1 MIIEQTLYGYNKGHG
16 LLASSFPVRPNN
28 DSSLMSVLSDWTGF
42 RNELG
47 EDSYMT
53 FYPLSNG
60 EKYAFAKTWY
70 ADEMERPG
78 CVWTHTLIVDLKE
91 MDRNFDF
98 RVLDDYFR
106 RPQKDDYEFYQH
118 KIEIDNFETR
128 NSNVVFNMFDDT
140 SLLVLYLLLLGNNK
154 NLFIYM
160 DKVQRAYQALCFYLL
175 QYLPLDM
182 LKWISLSTGSA
193 SRRKFGSEDFSIQ
206 FTDNITNISLSNAP
220 WKGKIAKENFT
231 IGLLYIFE
239 QSKRENDT
247 FPSLIRLFRED
258 IKDEK
263 EKLFA
268 FAMLMKE
275 LDTALNEKVGEK
287 ENANVLSLL
296 EEYFPKQN
304 EGIRLKSNFL
314 SEKISSLYGTEEDYL
329 FQIASLKNDSF
340 LHPLLT
346 HFTQRLM
353 VLDKNSHNAYV
364 DLMGKIA
371 RIEHPNETACN
382 ALLYAVDH
390 MEEEELLRMVNNNWE
405 HILPLLNN
413 NERFFDA
420 GMWLRL
426 SAKQFND
433 IFLMYDSHN
442 FESFKH
448 WDELL
453 KKVLVSETLT
463 GENISSQLVI
473 NANDAVKMIFDSAN
487 DSHLSVV
494 SPFLLLSCMQ
504 KKQDFL
510 GWLGRQKFINER
522 VEKFIIHQID
532 PTSIYVKESQS
543 CSWKA
548 LLEADN
554 GGKSIDFY
562 LYLYILAHNWKDRL
576 SVEMLK
582 HGFYPIYKE
591 LSKSKLSSKD
601 WDRISSV
608 TPNRYFIAN
617 WDKCKILSRG
627 LVDYLKDCD
636 VDIDEVR
643 VFSPN
648 KKVNER
654 LTQYWKKKKN

>member
-78 CVWTHTLIVDLKE
+78 CVWTHTLIVDLND

-98 RVLDDYFR
+98 RVLNDYFR
-106 RPQKDDYEFYQH
+106 RPQKDEYDFYQH

-128 NSNVVFNMFDDT
+128 YSNVVFSMFDDT

-160 DKVQRAYQALCFYLL
+160 DKDQRAYVALCFYLL
-175 QYLPLDM
+175 QYLPLDI
-182 LKWISLSTGSA
+182 LKWVSLSTGSV
-193 SRRKFGSEDFSIQ
+193 SRRKLGSEDFSIQ

-220 WKGKIAKENFT
+220 WNGKIAKGNFT
-231 IGLLYIFE
+231 NGLLYIFE

-275 LDTALNEKVGEK
+275 LDTALNEKIGGK
-287 ENANVLSLL
+287 EYANVLSLL
-296 EEYFPKQN
+296 EEYFPEQN

-340 LHPLLT
+340 LYPEE
-346 HFTQRLM
+346 TQFESRLM
-353 VLDKNSHNAYV
+353 ELDKDDHASYI
-364 DLMGKIA
+364 DLITKIA
-371 RIEHPNETACN
+371 ALAHPNDTACK
-382 ALLYAVDH
+382 ALLYAINN
-390 MEEEELLRMVNNNWE
+390 MEEQELLNLIDKEWE
-405 HILPLLNN
+405 KLLPFLSSND
-413 NERFFDA
+413 RFFES
-420 GMWLRL
+420 GMWLKF
-426 SAKQFND
+426 SNDKFNT
-433 IFLMYDSHN
+433 IFLLFSQKLFDKFIYWDGLLNKAIDAETLVSEDVSKKIIEKAKDAVSIIFEAANSGSHH
-442 FESFKH
+442 FVSPSLLQAC
-448 WDELL
+448 LL
-453 KKVLVSETLT
+453 KKQDIFIWMNSQET
-463 GENISSQLVI
+463 
-473 NANDAVKMIFDSAN
+473 
-487 DSHLSVV
+487 
-494 SPFLLLSCMQ
+494 
-504 KKQDFL
+504 
-510 GWLGRQKFINER
+510 INER
-522 VEKFIIHQID
+522 VERFLLYKIEPND
-532 PTSIYVKESQS
+532 YDLKSNSSSV
-543 CSWKA
+543 WKA
-548 LLEADN
+548 FLNQDN
-554 GGKSIDFY
+554 ENKNIDFY
-562 LYLYILAHNWKDRL
+562 IYLYILAHNWHD
-576 SVEMLK
+576 VIAIEMLK
-582 HGFYPIYKE
+582 HSFYHIYIA
-591 LSKSKLSSKD
+591 LSKNQLDEKY
-601 WDRISSV
+601 WNRISGFTSIS
-608 TPNRYFIAN
+608 YFIDK

-627 LVDYLKDCD
+627 LVDYLKNAS
-636 VDIDEVR
+636 VDIR
-643 VFSPN
+643 VLKEFTPN
-648 KKVNER
+648 KKINER
-654 LTQYWKKKKN
+654 LVRYWKKS

>member
-70 ADEMERPG
+70 AEEMERPG

-106 RPQKDDYEFYQH
+106 RPQKDDYESYQH

-128 NSNVVFNMFDDT
+128 NSNVVFHMFDDT
-140 SLLVLYLLLLGNNK
+140 SLLVLYLLLLCNNK

-160 DKVQRAYQALCFYLL
+160 DKAQRAYQALCFYLL

-193 SRRKFGSEDFSIQ
+193 SRRKLGSEDFSIQ

-247 FPSLIRLFRED
+247 FPSLIRLFKED

-275 LDTALNEKVGEK
+275 LDTALNEKVGRNEYAK
-287 ENANVLSLL
+287 VLSLL
-296 EEYFPKQN
+296 EEYFPKQD

-314 SEKISSLYGTEEDYL
+314 SEKISSLYGNEEDYL
-329 FQIASLKNDSF
+329 FQIASLKSDTF

-346 HFTQRLM
+346 HFAQRLIL
-353 VLDKNSHNAYV
+353 LDKNSHNDFVGLV
-364 DLMGKIA
+364 DKIA
-371 RIEHPNETACN
+371 KIEHPNETACK
-382 ALLYAVDH
+382 ALLYAIDH
-390 MEEEELLRMVNNNWE
+390 MDEEELLSLTNNNWE

-413 NERFFDA
+413 NDSFFES
-420 GMWLRL
+420 GIWLRL
-426 SAKQFND
+426 PAKQFNE
-433 IFLMYDSHN
+433 IFLLYYSHSLD
-442 FESFKH
+442 FFKH

-453 KKVLVSETLT
+453 KKVLASETLT
-463 GENISSQLVI
+463 EEKISLQLVM
-473 NANDAVKMIFDSAN
+473 NANDAVKIIFDSAN
-487 DSHLSVV
+487 SSQLSVI

-504 KKQDFL
+504 KKQDIFY
-510 GWLGRQKFINER
+510 WLGKQKIINER
-522 VEKFIIHQID
+522 VENFIIHQID
-532 PTSIYVKESQS
+532 PTAIYVKETQS
-543 CSWKA
+543 CSWRA

-554 GGKSIDFY
+554 GAKSIDFY
-562 LYLYILAHNWKDRL
+562 MYLYILAHNWKDAQ

-582 HGFYPIYKE
+582 HSFYHIYQE
-591 LSKSKLSSKD
+591 LSKSKLSIKN
-601 WDRISSV
+601 WDRLSMV
-608 TPNRYFIAN
+608 TPNRYFIAK

-636 VDIDEVR
+636 VDIEEIR

-648 KKVNER
+648 KKVNEY
-654 LTQYWKKKKN
+654 LVHHWEKNKL

>member
-78 CVWTHTLIVDLKE
+78 CVWTHTLIVDLKD

-98 RVLDDYFR
+98 RVLNDYFR
-106 RPQKDDYEFYQH
+106 RPQKDEYDFYQH

-128 NSNVVFNMFDDT
+128 YSNVVFSMFDDT

-160 DKVQRAYQALCFYLL
+160 DKDQSAYVALCFYLL
-175 QYLPLDM
+175 QYLPLDI
-182 LKWISLSTGSA
+182 LKWVSMSTGSI
-193 SRRKFGSEDFSIQ
+193 SRRKLGSEDFSIQ

-220 WKGKIAKENFT
+220 WNGKIAKENFT
-231 IGLLYIFE
+231 NGLLYIFE
-239 QSKRENDT
+239 QSKKENDT

-275 LDTALNEKVGEK
+275 LDTALNEKVGGK
-287 ENANVLSLL
+287 EYANVLSLL

-340 LHPLLT
+340 LYPEE
-346 HFTQRLM
+346 TQFESRLM
-353 VLDKNSHNAYV
+353 ELDKDDHASYIN
-364 DLMGKIA
+364 LITKIA
-371 RIEHPNETACN
+371 ALAHPNDTACK
-382 ALLYAVDH
+382 ALLYAINN
-390 MEEEELLRMVNNNWE
+390 MEEQELLNLIDKEWE
-405 HILPLLNN
+405 KLLPFLSSND
-413 NERFFDA
+413 RFFES
-420 GMWLRL
+420 GMWLKF
-426 SAKQFND
+426 SNDKFNT
-433 IFLMYDSHN
+433 IFLLFSQKLFDKFIYWDGLLNKAIDAETLVSEDVSKKIIEKAKDAVSIIFEAANSGSHH
-442 FESFKH
+442 FVSPSLLQAC
-448 WDELL
+448 LL
-453 KKVLVSETLT
+453 KKQDIFIWMNSQET
-463 GENISSQLVI
+463 
-473 NANDAVKMIFDSAN
+473 
-487 DSHLSVV
+487 
-494 SPFLLLSCMQ
+494 
-504 KKQDFL
+504 
-510 GWLGRQKFINER
+510 INER
-522 VEKFIIHQID
+522 VERFLLYKIEPND
-532 PTSIYVKESQS
+532 YDLKSNSSSV
-543 CSWKA
+543 WKA
-548 LLEADN
+548 FLNQDN
-554 GGKSIDFY
+554 ENKNIDFY
-562 LYLYILAHNWKDRL
+562 IYLYILAHNWHD
-576 SVEMLK
+576 VIAIEMLK
-582 HGFYPIYKE
+582 HSFYHIYIA
-591 LSKSKLSSKD
+591 LSKNQLDEKY
-601 WDRISSV
+601 WNRISCFTSIS
-608 TPNRYFIAN
+608 YFIDK

-627 LVDYLKDCD
+627 LVDYLKNAS
-636 VDIDEVR
+636 VDIR
-643 VFSPN
+643 VLKEFTPN
-648 KKVNER
+648 KKINER
-654 LTQYWKKKKN
+654 LVRYWKKS

>member
-70 ADEMERPG
+70 AEEMERPG

-106 RPQKDDYEFYQH
+106 RPQKDDYELYQH

-160 DKVQRAYQALCFYLL
+160 DKAQRAYQALCFYLL

-193 SRRKFGSEDFSIQ
+193 SRRKLGSEDFSIQ

-247 FPSLIRLFRED
+247 FPSLIRLFKED

-287 ENANVLSLL
+287 EYADVLSLL
-296 EEYFPKQN
+296 EKYFPKQN

-371 RIEHPNETACN
+371 RIEHPNETAYN

>member
-28 DSSLMSVLSDWTGF
+28 YSSLMSVLSDWTGF

-70 ADEMERPG
+70 AEEMERPG

-160 DKVQRAYQALCFYLL
+160 DKAQRAYQALCFYLL

-287 ENANVLSLL
+287 EYANVLSLL

-371 RIEHPNETACN
+371 RIEHPNETAYN

>member
-78 CVWTHTLIVDLKE
+78 CVWTHTLIVDLKD

-98 RVLDDYFR
+98 RVLNDYFR
-106 RPQKDDYEFYQH
+106 RPQKDEYDFYQH

-128 NSNVVFNMFDDT
+128 YSNVVFSMFDDT

-160 DKVQRAYQALCFYLL
+160 DKDQRAYVALCFYLL
-175 QYLPLDM
+175 QYLPLDI
-182 LKWISLSTGSA
+182 LKWVSMSTGSI
-193 SRRKFGSEDFSIQ
+193 SRRKLGSEDFSIQ

-220 WKGKIAKENFT
+220 WNGKIAKENFT
-231 IGLLYIFE
+231 NGLLYIFE
-239 QSKRENDT
+239 QSKKENDT

-275 LDTALNEKVGEK
+275 LDTALNEKVGGK
-287 ENANVLSLL
+287 EYANVLSLL

-340 LHPLLT
+340 LYPEE
-346 HFTQRLM
+346 TQFESRLM
-353 VLDKNSHNAYV
+353 ELDKEDHAGYI
-364 DLMGKIA
+364 DLITKIA
-371 RIEHPNETACN
+371 ALAHPNDTACK
-382 ALLYAVDH
+382 ALHYAINN
-390 MEEEELLRMVNNNWE
+390 MEEQELYNLIDKEWE
-405 HILPLLNN
+405 KLLPFISSNDRFFESGWWLKVSNDKFNTIFLLFSQKLFDKFIYWDGLLNKAI
-413 NERFFDA
+413 DA
-420 GMWLRL
+420 ETLVGEDV
-426 SAKQFND
+426 SKKIIEKAKNAVRI
-433 IFLMYDSHN
+433 IFEAANSDSHH
-442 FESFKH
+442 FVSSSLLQAC
-448 WDELL
+448 LL
-453 KKVLVSETLT
+453 KKQDIFIWM
-463 GENISSQLVI
+463 NSQEI
-473 NANDAVKMIFDSAN
+473 
-487 DSHLSVV
+487 
-494 SPFLLLSCMQ
+494 
-504 KKQDFL
+504 
-510 GWLGRQKFINER
+510 INER
-522 VEKFIIHQID
+522 VERFLLYNIEPNDYDLK
-532 PTSIYVKESQS
+532 SNSSSV
-543 CSWKA
+543 WKA
-548 LLEADN
+548 FLNQDN
-554 GGKSIDFY
+554 ENKNIDFY
-562 LYLYILAHNWKDRL
+562 IYLYILAHNWHD
-576 SVEMLK
+576 VIAIEMLK
-582 HGFYPIYKE
+582 HSFYHIYIA
-591 LSKSKLSSKD
+591 LSKNQLDEKN
-601 WDRISSV
+601 WNRISCFTSIS
-608 TPNRYFIAN
+608 YFIDK

-627 LVDYLKDCD
+627 LVDYLKNTS
-636 VDIDEVR
+636 VDIR
-643 VFSPN
+643 VLKEFTPN
-648 KKVNER
+648 KKINER
-654 LTQYWKKKKN
+654 LVRYWKKG

>member
-78 CVWTHTLIVDLKE
+78 CVWTHTLIVDLKD

-98 RVLDDYFR
+98 RVLNDYFR
-106 RPQKDDYEFYQH
+106 RPQKDEYDFYQH
-118 KIEIDNFETR
+118 KIEINNFETR
-128 NSNVVFNMFDDT
+128 YSNVVFSMFDDT

-160 DKVQRAYQALCFYLL
+160 DKDQRAYVALCFYLL
-175 QYLPLDM
+175 QYLPLDF
-182 LKWISLSTGSA
+182 LKWVSLSTGSV
-193 SRRKFGSEDFSIQ
+193 SRRKLGSEDFSIQ

-220 WKGKIAKENFT
+220 WNGKIAKENFT
-231 IGLLYIFE
+231 NGLLYIFE

-275 LDTALNEKVGEK
+275 LDTALNEKVGGK
-287 ENANVLSLL
+287 EYANVLSLL
-296 EEYFPKQN
+296 EEYFPEQN

-314 SEKISSLYGTEEDYL
+314 SEKISSLYGTEKDYL
-329 FQIASLKNDSF
+329 FQIASLKNDFF
-340 LHPLLT
+340 LHPLLS
-346 HFTQRLM
+346 HFAQRLM
-353 VLDKNSHNAYV
+353 ILDKNRHNDYV
-364 DLMGKIA
+364 TLIDKIA
-371 RIEHPNETACN
+371 KIEHPNETACK
-382 ALLYAVDH
+382 ALLYAIDH
-390 MEEEELLRMVNNNWE
+390 MDEEELLGLTNNNWE

-413 NERFFDA
+413 NERFFET
-420 GMWLRL
+420 GIWLRL
-426 SAKQFND
+426 PAKQFND
-433 IFLMYDSHN
+433 IFLLYHSN
-442 FESFKH
+442 SFEFFKH

-453 KKVLVSETLT
+453 KKVLASETLT
-463 GENISSQLVI
+463 DENISSQLVM
-473 NANDAVKMIFDSAN
+473 NAKDAVKIIFDSAN
-487 DSHLSVV
+487 DSHLSIV

-504 KKQDFL
+504 KNQDFL
-510 GWLGRQKFINER
+510 AWLGKQKNINER
-522 VEKFIIHQID
+522 VENFIIHQID

-543 CSWKA
+543 CSWSA

-554 GGKSIDFY
+554 GEKCIDFY
-562 LYLYILAHNWKDRL
+562 LYLYLLAHNWKDRQ

-582 HGFYPIYKE
+582 HSFYHIYQD

-601 WDRISSV
+601 WERISRV
-608 TPNRYFIAN
+608 TPNRYFIAK

-636 VDIDEVR
+636 IDIDEIR

-648 KKVNER
+648 KKVNNH
-654 LTQYWKKKKN
+654 LVHYWNKI

>member
-70 ADEMERPG
+70 AHEMERPG
-78 CVWTHTLIVDLKE
+78 CVWTHTLIVDLKD

-106 RPQKDDYEFYQH
+106 RPQKDDYESYQH

-140 SLLVLYLLLLGNNK
+140 SLLVLYLLLLCNNK

-160 DKVQRAYQALCFYLL
+160 DKAQRAYQALCFYLL

-193 SRRKFGSEDFSIQ
+193 SRRKLGSEDFSIQ

-247 FPSLIRLFRED
+247 FPSLIRLFKED

-275 LDTALNEKVGEK
+275 LDTALNEKVGRNEYAK
-287 ENANVLSLL
+287 VLSLL
-296 EEYFPKQN
+296 EEYFPKQD

-314 SEKISSLYGTEEDYL
+314 SEKISSLYGNEEDYL
-329 FQIASLKNDSF
+329 FQIASLKSDTF

-346 HFTQRLM
+346 HFAQRLIL
-353 VLDKNSHNAYV
+353 LDKNSHNDFVGLV
-364 DLMGKIA
+364 DKIA
-371 RIEHPNETACN
+371 KIEHPNETACK
-382 ALLYAVDH
+382 ALLYAIDH
-390 MEEEELLRMVNNNWE
+390 MDEEELLSLTNHNWE

-413 NERFFDA
+413 NDSFFES
-420 GMWLRL
+420 GIWLRL
-426 SAKQFND
+426 PAKQFNE
-433 IFLMYDSHN
+433 IFLLYYSHSLD
-442 FESFKH
+442 FFKH

-453 KKVLVSETLT
+453 KKVLASETLT
-463 GENISSQLVI
+463 EEKISLQLVM
-473 NANDAVKMIFDSAN
+473 NANDAVKIIFDSAN
-487 DSHLSVV
+487 SSQLSVI

-504 KKQDFL
+504 KKQDIFY
-510 GWLGRQKFINER
+510 WLGKQKIINER
-522 VEKFIIHQID
+522 VENFIIHQID
-532 PTSIYVKESQS
+532 PTAIYVKETQS
-543 CSWKA
+543 CSWRA

-554 GGKSIDFY
+554 GAKSIDFY
-562 LYLYILAHNWKDRL
+562 MYLYILAHNWKDAQ

-582 HGFYPIYKE
+582 HSFYHIYQE
-591 LSKSKLSSKD
+591 LSKSKLSIKN
-601 WDRISSV
+601 WDRLSMV
-608 TPNRYFIAN
+608 TPNRYFIAK

-636 VDIDEVR
+636 VDIEEIR

-648 KKVNER
+648 KKVNEY
-654 LTQYWKKKKN
+654 LVHHWEKNKL

>member
-70 ADEMERPG
+70 AEEMERPG

-106 RPQKDDYEFYQH
+106 RPQKDDYESYQH

-140 SLLVLYLLLLGNNK
+140 SLLVLYLLLLCNNK

-160 DKVQRAYQALCFYLL
+160 DKAQRAYQALCFYLL

-193 SRRKFGSEDFSIQ
+193 SRRKLGSEDFSIQ

-247 FPSLIRLFRED
+247 FPSLIRLFKED

-275 LDTALNEKVGEK
+275 LDTALNEKVGRNEYAK
-287 ENANVLSLL
+287 VLSLL
-296 EEYFPKQN
+296 EEYFPKQD

-314 SEKISSLYGTEEDYL
+314 SEKISSLYGNEEDYL
-329 FQIASLKNDSF
+329 FQIASLKSDTF

-346 HFTQRLM
+346 HFAQRLIL
-353 VLDKNSHNAYV
+353 LDKNSHNDFVGLV
-364 DLMGKIA
+364 DKIA
-371 RIEHPNETACN
+371 KIEHPNETACK
-382 ALLYAVDH
+382 ALLYAIDH
-390 MEEEELLRMVNNNWE
+390 MDEEELLSLTNHNWE

-413 NERFFDA
+413 NDSFFES
-420 GMWLRL
+420 GIWLRL
-426 SAKQFND
+426 PAKQFNE
-433 IFLMYDSHN
+433 IFLLYYSHSLD
-442 FESFKH
+442 FFKH

-453 KKVLVSETLT
+453 KKVLASETLT
-463 GENISSQLVI
+463 EEKISLQLVM
-473 NANDAVKMIFDSAN
+473 NANDAVKIIFDSAN
-487 DSHLSVV
+487 SSQLSVI

-504 KKQDFL
+504 KKQDIFY
-510 GWLGRQKFINER
+510 WLGKQKIINER
-522 VEKFIIHQID
+522 VENFIIHQID
-532 PTSIYVKESQS
+532 PTAIYVKETQS
-543 CSWKA
+543 CSWRA

-554 GGKSIDFY
+554 GAKSIDFY
-562 LYLYILAHNWKDRL
+562 MYLYILAHNWKDAQ

-582 HGFYPIYKE
+582 HSFYHI
-591 LSKSKLSSKD
+591 
-601 WDRISSV
+601 
-608 TPNRYFIAN
+608 
-617 WDKCKILSRG
+617 
-627 LVDYLKDCD
+627 
-636 VDIDEVR
+636 
-643 VFSPN
+643 
-648 KKVNER
+648 
-654 LTQYWKKKKN
+654 

>member
-70 ADEMERPG
+70 AEEMERPG

-287 ENANVLSLL
+287 EYANVLSLL

>member
-1 MIIEQTLYGYNKGHG
+1 MIIEQTLHGYNKGHG

-28 DSSLMSVLSDWTGF
+28 DSSIMSILSDWTGY

-78 CVWTHTLIVDLKE
+78 CVWTHTLIVALKD

-98 RVLDDYFR
+98 RELNNYFR
-106 RPQKDDYEFYQH
+106 RPQKDEYDFYQH
-118 KIEIDNFETR
+118 KIEIDTYETKD
-128 NSNVVFNMFDDT
+128 SNVVFSMFDDT

-160 DKVQRAYQALCFYLL
+160 DKDQRAYVALCFYLL

-182 LKWISLSTGSA
+182 LKRISLSTGSV
-193 SRRKFGSEDFSIQ
+193 SRRKLGNEDFSIQ
-206 FTDNITNISLSNAP
+206 FTDNIGNISLSNAP
-220 WKGKIAKENFT
+220 WKGKITKENFT
-231 IGLLYIFE
+231 NGLLYIFE
-239 QSKRENDT
+239 QSKRKNDT

-275 LDTALNEKVGEK
+275 LDTALNEKVGGK
-287 ENANVLSLL
+287 DYAKVLSLL

-346 HFTQRLM
+346 HFTQRLTL
-353 VLDKNSHNAYV
+353 LDKNSHNAYV
-364 DLMGKIA
+364 DLMDKIA
-371 RIEHPNETACN
+371 KIEHPNETACN
-382 ALLYAVDH
+382 GLIYAIDH
-390 MEEEELLRMVNNNWE
+390 MGEEELLRMANNNWE
-405 HILPLLNN
+405 HVLPLLIN
-413 NERFFDA
+413 NERFFES
-420 GMWLRL
+420 GIWLRL

-433 IFLMYDSHN
+433 IFLSYCSHS
-442 FESFKH
+442 FELFKH

-453 KKVLVSETLT
+453 KKVLASETLT
-463 GENISSQLVI
+463 EEKISSQLVM
-473 NANDAVKMIFDSAN
+473 NANDAVKIIFDSAN

-494 SPFLLLSCMQ
+494 SPFLLISCLQ
-504 KKQDFL
+504 KKQDFFC
-510 GWLGRQKFINER
+510 WLGKQKVINGR
-522 VEKFIIHQID
+522 VENFIIHQTN
-532 PTSIYVKESQS
+532 PTAIYVKESQS
-543 CSWKA
+543 SSWRA
-548 LLEADN
+548 LLETDN
-554 GGKSIDFY
+554 GNKGIDFY
-562 LYLYILAHNWKDRL
+562 LYLYLLAHNWKDKQ

-582 HGFYPIYKE
+582 HSFYHIYQE
-591 LSKSKLSSKD
+591 LSKSKLSNKD
-601 WDRISSV
+601 WDKISSV
-608 TPNRYFIAN
+608 TPNRYFIAK

-636 VDIDEVR
+636 VDIKDVH

-654 LTQYWKKKKN
+654 LAHYWKKN

>member
-28 DSSLMSVLSDWTGF
+28 NSSLMSVLSDWTGF

-70 ADEMERPG
+70 AEEMERPG

-98 RVLDDYFR
+98 RVLDDFFR

-160 DKVQRAYQALCFYLL
+160 DKAQRAYQALCFYLL

-193 SRRKFGSEDFSIQ
+193 SRRKLGSEDFSIQ

-247 FPSLIRLFRED
+247 FPSLIRLFKED

-287 ENANVLSLL
+287 EYADVLSLL
-296 EEYFPKQN
+296 EKYFPKQN

-329 FQIASLKNDSF
+329 FQIASLAKDSF

-353 VLDKNSHNAYV
+353 VLDKNSHNDYL
-364 DLMGKIA
+364 DLMDKIA
-371 RIEHPNETACN
+371 KIEHPNETACN
-382 ALLYAVDH
+382 ALLYAIDH
-390 MEEEELLRMVNNNWE
+390 MEEEELLRMANNNWKK
-405 HILPLLNN
+405 IMPFLNDN
-413 NERFFDA
+413 DRFFDS
-420 GMWLRL
+420 GMWLRI
-426 SAKQFND
+426 SNEQFND
-433 IFLMYDSHN
+433 IFLLYCRRD
-442 FESFKH
+442 FATFKY

-453 KKVLVSETLT
+453 KKVIASEALAD
-463 GENISSQLVI
+463 ENISSQLVI
-473 NANDAVKMIFDSAN
+473 NTNDAVQIIFDSAN
-487 DSHLSVV
+487 NPHLSVI

-504 KKQDFL
+504 KKEEFW
-510 GWLGRQKFINER
+510 GWLEKQKIINER
-522 VEKFIIHQID
+522 VENFIIHQID
-532 PTSIYVKESQS
+532 PTAIYVKESQS
-543 CSWKA
+543 CSWRA

-554 GGKSIDFY
+554 GEKCIDFY
-562 LYLYILAHNWKDRL
+562 LYLYLLAHNWKDRL

-582 HGFYPIYKE
+582 HSFYPIYQD

-601 WDRISSV
+601 WDRISRV

>member
-70 ADEMERPG
+70 AHEMERPG
-78 CVWTHTLIVDLKE
+78 CVWTHTLIVDLND

-98 RVLDDYFR
+98 RVLEDYFR
-106 RPQKDDYEFYQH
+106 RPKKDEYDFYQH
-118 KIEIDNFETR
+118 KIEIDTFETR
-128 NSNVVFNMFDDT
+128 HSYVVFNMFDDT

-154 NLFIYM
+154 NLFFYM
-160 DKVQRAYQALCFYLL
+160 DNDQRAYDALCFYLL
-175 QYLPLDM
+175 QYLPLDI
-182 LKWISLSTGSA
+182 LKRVSMSTGSV
-193 SRRKFGSEDFSIQ
+193 SRRKLGSEDFSIQ
-206 FTDNITNISLSNAP
+206 FTDNSTNISLSNAP

-247 FPSLIRLFRED
+247 FPSLMRLFRED
-258 IKDEK
+258 IKNEK

-275 LDTALNEKVGEK
+275 LDTALNEKVGRNEYAK
-287 ENANVLSLL
+287 VLSLL
-296 EEYFPKQN
+296 EEYFPKQD

-314 SEKISSLYGTEEDYL
+314 SEKISSLYGNEEDYL
-329 FQIASLKNDSF
+329 FQIASLKSDTF

-346 HFTQRLM
+346 HFAQRLIL
-353 VLDKNSHNAYV
+353 LDKNSHNDFVGLV
-364 DLMGKIA
+364 DKIA
-371 RIEHPNETACN
+371 RIEHPNETACK
-382 ALLYAVDH
+382 ALLYAIDH
-390 MEEEELLRMVNNNWE
+390 MDEEELLSLTNNNWE

-413 NERFFDA
+413 NERFFES
-420 GMWLRL
+420 GIWLRL
-426 SAKQFND
+426 PAKQFNE
-433 IFLMYDSHN
+433 IFLLYYSHSLD
-442 FESFKH
+442 FFKH

-453 KKVLVSETLT
+453 KKVLASETLT
-463 GENISSQLVI
+463 EEKISLQLVM
-473 NANDAVKMIFDSAN
+473 NANDAVKIIFDSAN
-487 DSHLSVV
+487 SSQLSVI

-504 KKQDFL
+504 KKQDIFY
-510 GWLGRQKFINER
+510 WLGKQKIINER
-522 VEKFIIHQID
+522 VENFIIHQID
-532 PTSIYVKESQS
+532 PAAIYVKETQS
-543 CSWKA
+543 CSWRA

-554 GGKSIDFY
+554 GAKSIDFY
-562 LYLYILAHNWKDRL
+562 MYLYILAHNWKDTQ

-582 HGFYPIYKE
+582 HSFYHIYQE
-591 LSKSKLSSKD
+591 LSKSKLSIKN
-601 WDRISSV
+601 WDRISWV
-608 TPNRYFIAN
+608 TPNRYFIAK

-636 VDIDEVR
+636 VDIEEIR

-648 KKVNER
+648 KKVNEY
-654 LTQYWKKKKN
+654 LVHHWEKNKK

>member
-70 ADEMERPG
+70 AEEMERPG

-160 DKVQRAYQALCFYLL
+160 DKAQRAYQALCFYLL

-287 ENANVLSLL
+287 EYANVLSLL

-510 GWLGRQKFINER
+510 GWLGIQKFINER

>member
-78 CVWTHTLIVDLKE
+78 CVWTHTLIVDLND

-98 RVLDDYFR
+98 RVLNDYFR
-106 RPQKDDYEFYQH
+106 RPQKDEYDFYQH

-128 NSNVVFNMFDDT
+128 YSNVVFSMFDDT

-160 DKVQRAYQALCFYLL
+160 DKDQRAYVALCFYLL
-175 QYLPLDM
+175 QYLPLDI
-182 LKWISLSTGSA
+182 LKWVSLSTGSV
-193 SRRKFGSEDFSIQ
+193 SRRKLGSEDFSIQ

-220 WKGKIAKENFT
+220 WNGKIAKGNFT
-231 IGLLYIFE
+231 NGLLYIFE

-275 LDTALNEKVGEK
+275 LDTALNEKVGGK
-287 ENANVLSLL
+287 EYANVLSLL
-296 EEYFPKQN
+296 EEYFPEQN

-340 LHPLLT
+340 LYPEE
-346 HFTQRLM
+346 TQFESRLM
-353 VLDKNSHNAYV
+353 ELDKDDHASYI
-364 DLMGKIA
+364 DLITKIA
-371 RIEHPNETACN
+371 ALAHPNDTACK
-382 ALLYAVDH
+382 ALLYAINN
-390 MEEEELLRMVNNNWE
+390 MEEQELLNLIDKEWE
-405 HILPLLNN
+405 KLLPFLSSND
-413 NERFFDA
+413 RFFES
-420 GMWLRL
+420 GMWLKF
-426 SAKQFND
+426 SNDKFNT
-433 IFLMYDSHN
+433 IFLLFSQKLFDKFIYWDGLLNKAIDAETLVSEDVSKKIIEKAKDAVSIIFEAANSGSHH
-442 FESFKH
+442 FVSPSLLQAC
-448 WDELL
+448 LL
-453 KKVLVSETLT
+453 KKQDIFIWMNSQET
-463 GENISSQLVI
+463 
-473 NANDAVKMIFDSAN
+473 
-487 DSHLSVV
+487 
-494 SPFLLLSCMQ
+494 
-504 KKQDFL
+504 
-510 GWLGRQKFINER
+510 INER
-522 VEKFIIHQID
+522 VERFLLYKIEPND
-532 PTSIYVKESQS
+532 YDLKSNSSSV
-543 CSWKA
+543 WKA
-548 LLEADN
+548 FLNQDN
-554 GGKSIDFY
+554 ENKNIDFY
-562 LYLYILAHNWKDRL
+562 IYLYILAHNWHD
-576 SVEMLK
+576 VIAIEMLK
-582 HGFYPIYKE
+582 HSFYHIYIA
-591 LSKSKLSSKD
+591 LSKNQLDEKY
-601 WDRISSV
+601 WNRISGFTSIS
-608 TPNRYFIAN
+608 YFIDK

-627 LVDYLKDCD
+627 LVDYLKNAS
-636 VDIDEVR
+636 VDIR
-643 VFSPN
+643 VLKEFTPN
-648 KKVNER
+648 KKINER
-654 LTQYWKKKKN
+654 LVRYWKKS

>member
-70 ADEMERPG
+70 AHEMERPG
-78 CVWTHTLIVDLKE
+78 CVWTHTLIVDLND

-98 RVLDDYFR
+98 RVLEDYFR
-106 RPQKDDYEFYQH
+106 RPKKDEYDFYQH
-118 KIEIDNFETR
+118 KIEIDTFETR
-128 NSNVVFNMFDDT
+128 HSYVVFNMFDDT

-154 NLFIYM
+154 NLFFYM
-160 DKVQRAYQALCFYLL
+160 DNDQRAYDALCFYLL
-175 QYLPLDM
+175 QYLPLDI
-182 LKWISLSTGSA
+182 LKRVSMSTGSV
-193 SRRKFGSEDFSIQ
+193 SRRKLGSEDFSIQ
-206 FTDNITNISLSNAP
+206 FTDNSTNISLSNAP

-247 FPSLIRLFRED
+247 FPSLMRLFRED
-258 IKDEK
+258 IKNEK

-275 LDTALNEKVGEK
+275 LDTALNEKVGRNEYAK
-287 ENANVLSLL
+287 VLSLL
-296 EEYFPKQN
+296 EEYFPKQD

-314 SEKISSLYGTEEDYL
+314 SEKISSLYGNEEDYL
-329 FQIASLKNDSF
+329 FQIASLKSDTF

-346 HFTQRLM
+346 HFAQRLIL
-353 VLDKNSHNAYV
+353 LDKNSHNDFVGLV
-364 DLMGKIA
+364 DKIA
-371 RIEHPNETACN
+371 KIEHPNETAGK
-382 ALLYAVDH
+382 ALLYAIDH
-390 MEEEELLRMVNNNWE
+390 MDEEELLSLTNNNWE

-413 NERFFDA
+413 NERFFES
-420 GMWLRL
+420 GIWLRL
-426 SAKQFND
+426 PAKQFNE
-433 IFLMYDSHN
+433 IFLLYYSHSLE
-442 FESFKH
+442 FFKH

-453 KKVLVSETLT
+453 KKVLASETLT
-463 GENISSQLVI
+463 EEKISLQLVM
-473 NANDAVKMIFDSAN
+473 NANDAVKIIFDSAN
-487 DSHLSVV
+487 SSQLSVI

-504 KKQDFL
+504 KKQDIFC
-510 GWLGRQKFINER
+510 WLGKQKIINER
-522 VEKFIIHQID
+522 VENFIIHQID
-532 PTSIYVKESQS
+532 PTAIYVKETQS
-543 CSWKA
+543 CSWRA
-548 LLEADN
+548 LLEVDN
-554 GGKSIDFY
+554 GAKSIDFY
-562 LYLYILAHNWKDRL
+562 MYLYILAHNWKDAQ

-582 HGFYPIYKE
+582 HSFYHIYQE
-591 LSKSKLSSKD
+591 LSKNKLSIKN
-601 WDRISSV
+601 WDRISWV
-608 TPNRYFIAN
+608 TPNRYFIAK

-636 VDIDEVR
+636 VDIEEIR

-648 KKVNER
+648 KKVNEY
-654 LTQYWKKKKN
+654 LVHHWEKNKK

>member
-70 ADEMERPG
+70 AEEMERPG

-160 DKVQRAYQALCFYLL
+160 DKAQSAYQALCFYLL

-193 SRRKFGSEDFSIQ
+193 SRRKLGSEDFSIQ

-247 FPSLIRLFRED
+247 FPSLIRLFKED

-268 FAMLMKE
+268 FAILMKE

-287 ENANVLSLL
+287 EYANVLSLL
-296 EEYFPKQN
+296 EEYFPEQN

-329 FQIASLKNDSF
+329 FQIASLKRDTF
-340 LHPLLT
+340 LHPLMT
-346 HFTQRLM
+346 HFAQRLM
-353 VLDKNSHNAYV
+353 ILDKNRHNDYV
-364 DLMGKIA
+364 TLIDKIA
-371 RIEHPNETACN
+371 KIEHPNETACK
-382 ALLYAVDH
+382 ALLYAIDH
-390 MEEEELLRMVNNNWE
+390 MDEEELLGLTNNNWE

-413 NERFFDA
+413 NERFFET
-420 GMWLRL
+420 GIWLRL
-426 SAKQFND
+426 PAKQFNE
-433 IFLMYDSHN
+433 IFLLYYCHSL
-442 FESFKH
+442 ESLKH

-453 KKVLVSETLT
+453 KKVLASETLT
-463 GENISSQLVI
+463 EEKISLQLVM
-473 NANDAVKMIFDSAN
+473 NANDAVKIIFDSAN
-487 DSHLSVV
+487 SSQLSVI

-504 KKQDFL
+504 KKQDIFC
-510 GWLGRQKFINER
+510 WLGKQKIINER
-522 VEKFIIHQID
+522 VENFIIHQID
-532 PTSIYVKESQS
+532 PTAIYVKETQS
-543 CSWKA
+543 CSWRA

-554 GGKSIDFY
+554 GAKSIDFY
-562 LYLYILAHNWKDRL
+562 MYLYILAHNWKDAQ

-582 HGFYPIYKE
+582 HSFYHIYQE
-591 LSKSKLSSKD
+591 LSKSKLSIKN
-601 WDRISSV
+601 WDRISCV
-608 TPNRYFIAN
+608 TPNRYFIAK

-636 VDIDEVR
+636 VDIEEIR

-648 KKVNER
+648 KKVNEY
-654 LTQYWKKKKN
+654 LVHHWGKK

>member
-70 ADEMERPG
+70 AEEMERPG

-160 DKVQRAYQALCFYLL
+160 DKAQRAYQALCFYLL
-175 QYLPLDM
+175 QYLPVDM

-275 LDTALNEKVGEK
+275 LDTALNEKVGGK
-287 ENANVLSLL
+287 EYANVLSLL

-353 VLDKNSHNAYV
+353 ALDKNSHNAYV
-364 DLMGKIA
+364 DLIDKIVK
-371 RIEHPNETACN
+371 IEHPNETASN
-382 ALLYAVDH
+382 ALLFAVDH

-510 GWLGRQKFINER
+510 GWLGRQKNINER

>member
-98 RVLDDYFR
+98 RVLNDYFR
-106 RPQKDDYEFYQH
+106 RPQKDEYDFYQH
-118 KIEIDNFETR
+118 KIEINNFEAR
-128 NSNVVFNMFDDT
+128 YSNVVFSMFDDT

-160 DKVQRAYQALCFYLL
+160 DKAQRAYQALCFYLL

-287 ENANVLSLL
+287 EYANVLSLL

-371 RIEHPNETACN
+371 RIEHPNETAYN

>member
-78 CVWTHTLIVDLKE
+78 CVWTHTLIVDLKD

-98 RVLDDYFR
+98 RVLNDYFR
-106 RPQKDDYEFYQH
+106 RPQKDEYDFYQH

-128 NSNVVFNMFDDT
+128 YSNVVFSMFDDT

-160 DKVQRAYQALCFYLL
+160 DKDQRAYVALCFYLL
-175 QYLPLDM
+175 QYLPLDI
-182 LKWISLSTGSA
+182 LKWVSMSTGSI
-193 SRRKFGSEDFSIQ
+193 SRRKLGSEDFSIQ

-220 WKGKIAKENFT
+220 WNGKIAKENFT
-231 IGLLYIFE
+231 NGLLYIFE
-239 QSKRENDT
+239 QSKKENDT

-275 LDTALNEKVGEK
+275 LDTALNEKVGGK
-287 ENANVLSLL
+287 EYANVLSLL

-340 LHPLLT
+340 LYPEE
-346 HFTQRLM
+346 TQFESRLM
-353 VLDKNSHNAYV
+353 ELDKDDHASYI
-364 DLMGKIA
+364 DLITKIA
-371 RIEHPNETACN
+371 ALAHPNDTACK
-382 ALLYAVDH
+382 ALLYAINN
-390 MEEEELLRMVNNNWE
+390 MEEQELLNLIDKEWE
-405 HILPLLNN
+405 KLLPFLSSND
-413 NERFFDA
+413 RFFES
-420 GMWLRL
+420 GMWLKF
-426 SAKQFND
+426 SNDKFNT
-433 IFLMYDSHN
+433 IFLLFSQKLFDKFIYWDGLLNKAIDAETLVSEDVSKKIIEKAKDAVSIIFEAANSGSHH
-442 FESFKH
+442 FVSPSLLQAC
-448 WDELL
+448 LL
-453 KKVLVSETLT
+453 KKQDIFIWMNSQET
-463 GENISSQLVI
+463 
-473 NANDAVKMIFDSAN
+473 
-487 DSHLSVV
+487 
-494 SPFLLLSCMQ
+494 
-504 KKQDFL
+504 
-510 GWLGRQKFINER
+510 INER
-522 VEKFIIHQID
+522 VERFLLYKIEPND
-532 PTSIYVKESQS
+532 YDLKSNSSSV
-543 CSWKA
+543 WKA
-548 LLEADN
+548 FLNQDN
-554 GGKSIDFY
+554 ENKNIDFY
-562 LYLYILAHNWKDRL
+562 IYLYILAHNWHD
-576 SVEMLK
+576 VIAIEMLK
-582 HGFYPIYKE
+582 HSFYHIYIA
-591 LSKSKLSSKD
+591 LSKNQLDEKY
-601 WDRISSV
+601 WNRISCFTSKS
-608 TPNRYFIAN
+608 YFIDK

-627 LVDYLKDCD
+627 LVDYLKNAS
-636 VDIDEVR
+636 VDIR
-643 VFSPN
+643 VLKEFTPN
-648 KKVNER
+648 KKINER
-654 LTQYWKKKKN
+654 LVRYWKKS

>member
-1 MIIEQTLYGYNKGHG
+1 MIIEQTLHGYNKGHG

-70 ADEMERPG
+70 ANEMERPG
-78 CVWTHTLIVDLKE
+78 CVWTHTLIVDLKD

-98 RVLDDYFR
+98 RVLNDYFR
-106 RPQKDDYEFYQH
+106 RPQKDEYDFYQH
-118 KIEIDNFETR
+118 KIEINTFETR
-128 NSNVVFNMFDDT
+128 YSNVVFSMFDDT

-160 DKVQRAYQALCFYLL
+160 DKDQRAYVALCFYLL

-182 LKWISLSTGSA
+182 LRWISLSTGSV
-193 SRRKFGSEDFSIQ
+193 SRRKLGSEDFSIQ
-206 FTDNITNISLSNAP
+206 FTNNITNMSLSNAP
-220 WKGKIAKENFT
+220 WKGKIAKENFA

-247 FPSLIRLFRED
+247 FPSLIRLFKED

-275 LDTALNEKVGEK
+275 LDTALNEKVGGK
-287 ENANVLSLL
+287 EYSKVLFLL

-346 HFTQRLM
+346 HFVQRLM
-353 VLDKNSHNAYV
+353 LLDKKNHNAYV
-364 DLMGKIA
+364 DLMDKIA
-371 RIEHPNETACN
+371 KIEHPNGTACN
-382 ALLYAVDH
+382 ALLYAIEH
-390 MEEEELLRMVNNNWE
+390 MKEKELLRLANNCWE
-405 HILPLLNN
+405 HILPLLNK
-413 NERFFDA
+413 NERFFES

-433 IFLMYDSHN
+433 IILLYYSHS

-453 KKVLVSETLT
+453 KKVLASETLT
-463 GENISSQLVI
+463 EEYISSQLVM
-473 NANDAVKMIFDSAN
+473 NANDAVKIIFDSAN
-487 DSHLSVV
+487 DSRLSVV

-504 KKQDFL
+504 KKQDFFA
-510 GWLGRQKFINER
+510 WLGKQGFINER
-522 VEKFIIHQID
+522 VVNFIISQIE
-532 PTSIYVKESQS
+532 PTDIYVKETQS
-543 CSWKA
+543 FYWRA
-548 LLEADN
+548 LLETDN
-554 GGKSIDFY
+554 GDKSMDFY
-562 LYLYILAHNWKDRL
+562 LYLYLLAHNWKDRL

-582 HGFYPIYKE
+582 HSFYHIYQE
-591 LSKSKLSSKD
+591 LSKSLLSNKD
-601 WDRISSV
+601 WDKISMV
-608 TPNRYFIAN
+608 TPNRYFIAK

-636 VDIDEVR
+636 VKIDEVR

-648 KKVNER
+648 KKVNEQ
-654 LTQYWKKKKN
+654 LVHYWKKNKN

>member
-78 CVWTHTLIVDLKE
+78 CVWTHTLIVDLKD

-98 RVLDDYFR
+98 RVLNDYFR
-106 RPQKDDYEFYQH
+106 RPQKDEYDFYQH
-118 KIEIDNFETR
+118 KIEINNFETR
-128 NSNVVFNMFDDT
+128 YSNVVFSMFDDT

-160 DKVQRAYQALCFYLL
+160 DKDQRAYVALCFYLL
-175 QYLPLDM
+175 QYLPLDI
-182 LKWISLSTGSA
+182 LKWVSLSTGSV
-193 SRRKFGSEDFSIQ
+193 SRRKLGSEDFSIQ

-220 WKGKIAKENFT
+220 WNGKIAKENFT
-231 IGLLYIFE
+231 NGLLYIFE

-275 LDTALNEKVGEK
+275 LDTALNEKVGGK
-287 ENANVLSLL
+287 EYANVLSLL

-340 LHPLLT
+340 LYPEE
-346 HFTQRLM
+346 TQFESRLM
-353 VLDKNSHNAYV
+353 ELDKDDHASYI
-364 DLMGKIA
+364 DLITKIA
-371 RIEHPNETACN
+371 ALAHPNDTACK
-382 ALLYAVDH
+382 ALLYAINN
-390 MEEEELLRMVNNNWE
+390 MEEQELLNLIDKEWKKL
-405 HILPLLNN
+405 LPFLSSND
-413 NERFFDA
+413 RFFES
-420 GMWLRL
+420 GMWLKV
-426 SAKQFND
+426 SNDKFNT
-433 IFLMYDSHN
+433 IFLLFSQKLFDKFIYWDGLLNKAIDAEALVGEDVSKKIIEKVKDAVSIIFEAANSGSHH
-442 FESFKH
+442 FVSPSLLQAC
-448 WDELL
+448 LL
-453 KKVLVSETLT
+453 KKQDIFIWMNSQET
-463 GENISSQLVI
+463 
-473 NANDAVKMIFDSAN
+473 
-487 DSHLSVV
+487 
-494 SPFLLLSCMQ
+494 
-504 KKQDFL
+504 
-510 GWLGRQKFINER
+510 INER
-522 VEKFIIHQID
+522 VERFLLYKIEPND
-532 PTSIYVKESQS
+532 YDLKSNSSSV
-543 CSWKA
+543 WKA
-548 LLEADN
+548 FLNQDN
-554 GGKSIDFY
+554 ENKNIDFY
-562 LYLYILAHNWKDRL
+562 IYLYILAHNWHD
-576 SVEMLK
+576 VIAIEMLK
-582 HGFYPIYKE
+582 HSFYHIYIA
-591 LSKSKLSSKD
+591 LSKNQLDEKY
-601 WDRISSV
+601 WNRISCFTSIS
-608 TPNRYFIAN
+608 YFIDK

-627 LVDYLKDCD
+627 LVDYLKNTS
-636 VDIDEVR
+636 VDIR
-643 VFSPN
+643 VLKEFTPN
-648 KKVNER
+648 KKINER
-654 LTQYWKKKKN
+654 LVRYWKKS

>member
-70 ADEMERPG
+70 AEEMERPG

-106 RPQKDDYEFYQH
+106 RPQKDDYESYQH

-140 SLLVLYLLLLGNNK
+140 SLLVLYLLLLCNNK

-160 DKVQRAYQALCFYLL
+160 DKAQRAYQALCFYLL

-193 SRRKFGSEDFSIQ
+193 SRRKLGSEDFSIQ

-247 FPSLIRLFRED
+247 FPSLIRLFKED

-275 LDTALNEKVGEK
+275 LDTALNEKVGRNEYAK
-287 ENANVLSLL
+287 VLSLL
-296 EEYFPKQN
+296 EEYFPKQD

-314 SEKISSLYGTEEDYL
+314 SEKISSLYGNEEDYL
-329 FQIASLKNDSF
+329 FQIASLKSDTF

-346 HFTQRLM
+346 HFAQRLIL
-353 VLDKNSHNAYV
+353 LDKNSHNDFVGLV
-364 DLMGKIA
+364 DKIA
-371 RIEHPNETACN
+371 KIEHPNETACK
-382 ALLYAVDH
+382 ALLYAIDH
-390 MEEEELLRMVNNNWE
+390 MDEEELFSLTNHNWE

-413 NERFFDA
+413 NDSFFES
-420 GMWLRL
+420 GIWLRL
-426 SAKQFND
+426 PAKQFNE
-433 IFLMYDSHN
+433 IFLLYYSHSLD
-442 FESFKH
+442 FFKH

-453 KKVLVSETLT
+453 KKVLASETLT
-463 GENISSQLVI
+463 EEKISLQLVM
-473 NANDAVKMIFDSAN
+473 NANDAVKIIFDSAN
-487 DSHLSVV
+487 SSQLSVI

-504 KKQDFL
+504 KKQDIFY
-510 GWLGRQKFINER
+510 WLGKQKIINER
-522 VEKFIIHQID
+522 VENFIMHQID
-532 PTSIYVKESQS
+532 PTAIYVKETQS
-543 CSWKA
+543 CSWRA

-554 GGKSIDFY
+554 GAKSIDFY
-562 LYLYILAHNWKDRL
+562 MYLYILAHNWKDAQ

-582 HGFYPIYKE
+582 HSFYHIYQE
-591 LSKSKLSSKD
+591 LSKSKLSIKN
-601 WDRISSV
+601 WDRLSMV
-608 TPNRYFIAN
+608 TPNRYFIAK

-636 VDIDEVR
+636 VDIEEIR

-648 KKVNER
+648 KKVNEY
-654 LTQYWKKKKN
+654 LVHHWEKNKL

>member
-70 ADEMERPG
+70 AEEMKRPG

-160 DKVQRAYQALCFYLL
+160 DKAQRAYQALCFYLL

-287 ENANVLSLL
+287 EYANVLSLL

-371 RIEHPNETACN
+371 RIEHPNETAYN

>member
-78 CVWTHTLIVDLKE
+78 CVWTHTLIVDLND

-98 RVLDDYFR
+98 RVLNDYFR
-106 RPQKDDYEFYQH
+106 RPQKDVYDFYQH

-128 NSNVVFNMFDDT
+128 YSNVVFSMFDDT

-160 DKVQRAYQALCFYLL
+160 DKDQRAYVALCFYLL
-175 QYLPLDM
+175 QYLPLDI
-182 LKWISLSTGSA
+182 LKWVSLSTGSV
-193 SRRKFGSEDFSIQ
+193 SRRKLGSEDFSIQ

-220 WKGKIAKENFT
+220 WNGKIAKGNFT
-231 IGLLYIFE
+231 NGLLYIFE

-275 LDTALNEKVGEK
+275 LDTALNEKVGGK
-287 ENANVLSLL
+287 EYANVLSLL
-296 EEYFPKQN
+296 EEYFPEQN

-340 LHPLLT
+340 LYPEE
-346 HFTQRLM
+346 TQFESRLM
-353 VLDKNSHNAYV
+353 ELDKDDHASYI
-364 DLMGKIA
+364 DLITKIA
-371 RIEHPNETACN
+371 ALAHPNDTACK
-382 ALLYAVDH
+382 ALLYAINN
-390 MEEEELLRMVNNNWE
+390 MEEQELLNLIDKEWE
-405 HILPLLNN
+405 KLLPFLSSND
-413 NERFFDA
+413 RFFES
-420 GMWLRL
+420 GMWLKF
-426 SAKQFND
+426 SNDKFNT
-433 IFLMYDSHN
+433 IFLLFSQKLFDKFIYWDGLLNKAIDAETLVSEDVSKKIIEKAKDAVSIIFEAANSGSHH
-442 FESFKH
+442 FVSPSLLQAC
-448 WDELL
+448 LL
-453 KKVLVSETLT
+453 KKQDIFIWMNSQET
-463 GENISSQLVI
+463 
-473 NANDAVKMIFDSAN
+473 
-487 DSHLSVV
+487 
-494 SPFLLLSCMQ
+494 
-504 KKQDFL
+504 
-510 GWLGRQKFINER
+510 INER
-522 VEKFIIHQID
+522 VERFLLYKIEPND
-532 PTSIYVKESQS
+532 YDLKSNSSSV
-543 CSWKA
+543 WKA
-548 LLEADN
+548 FLNQDN
-554 GGKSIDFY
+554 ENKNIDFY
-562 LYLYILAHNWKDRL
+562 IYLYILAHNWHD
-576 SVEMLK
+576 VIAIEMLK
-582 HGFYPIYKE
+582 HSFYHIYIA
-591 LSKSKLSSKD
+591 LSKNQLDEKY
-601 WDRISSV
+601 WNRISGFTSIS
-608 TPNRYFIAN
+608 YFIDK

-627 LVDYLKDCD
+627 LVDYLKNAS
-636 VDIDEVR
+636 VDIR
-643 VFSPN
+643 VLKEFTPN
-648 KKVNER
+648 KKINER
-654 LTQYWKKKKN
+654 LVRYWKKS

>member
-78 CVWTHTLIVDLKE
+78 CVWTHTLIVDLKD

-98 RVLDDYFR
+98 RVLNDYFR
-106 RPQKDDYEFYQH
+106 RPQKDEYDFYQH

-128 NSNVVFNMFDDT
+128 YSNVVFSMFDDT

-160 DKVQRAYQALCFYLL
+160 DKDQRAYVALCFYLL
-175 QYLPLDM
+175 QYLPLDI
-182 LKWISLSTGSA
+182 LKWVSMSTGSI
-193 SRRKFGSEDFSIQ
+193 SRRKLGSEDFSIQ

-220 WKGKIAKENFT
+220 WNGKIAKENFT
-231 IGLLYIFE
+231 NGLLYIFE
-239 QSKRENDT
+239 QSKKENDT

-275 LDTALNEKVGEK
+275 LDTALNEKVGGK
-287 ENANVLSLL
+287 EYANVLSLL

-340 LHPLLT
+340 LYPEE
-346 HFTQRLM
+346 TQFESRLM
-353 VLDKNSHNAYV
+353 ELDKDDHASYI
-364 DLMGKIA
+364 DLITKIA
-371 RIEHPNETACN
+371 ALAHPNDTACK
-382 ALLYAVDH
+382 ALLYAINN
-390 MEEEELLRMVNNNWE
+390 MEEQELLNLIDKEWE
-405 HILPLLNN
+405 KLLPFLSSND
-413 NERFFDA
+413 RFFES
-420 GMWLRL
+420 GMWLKF
-426 SAKQFND
+426 SNDKFNT
-433 IFLMYDSHN
+433 IFLLFSQKLFDKFIYWDGLLNKAIDAETLVGEDVSKKIIEKAKNAVRIIFEAANSDSHH
-442 FESFKH
+442 FVSSSLLQAC
-448 WDELL
+448 LL
-453 KKVLVSETLT
+453 KKQDIFIWM
-463 GENISSQLVI
+463 NSQKI
-473 NANDAVKMIFDSAN
+473 
-487 DSHLSVV
+487 
-494 SPFLLLSCMQ
+494 
-504 KKQDFL
+504 
-510 GWLGRQKFINER
+510 INER
-522 VEKFIIHQID
+522 VERFLLYNIEPNDYDLK
-532 PTSIYVKESQS
+532 SNSSSV
-543 CSWKA
+543 WKA
-548 LLEADN
+548 FLNQDN
-554 GGKSIDFY
+554 ENKNIDFY
-562 LYLYILAHNWKDRL
+562 IYLYILAHNWHD
-576 SVEMLK
+576 VIAIEMLK
-582 HGFYPIYKE
+582 HSFYHIYIA
-591 LSKSKLSSKD
+591 LSKNQLDEKY
-601 WDRISSV
+601 WNRISCFTSIS
-608 TPNRYFIAN
+608 YFIDK

-627 LVDYLKDCD
+627 LVDYLKNAS
-636 VDIDEVR
+636 VDIR
-643 VFSPN
+643 VLKEFTPN
-648 KKVNER
+648 KKINER
-654 LTQYWKKKKN
+654 LVRYWKKS